1 MLGKV
6 FQKTDL
12 GKAEVA
18 CRQAGLS
25 RATRSVLI
33 MINGSDSVGALVA
46 RGVEQVQSHFDALLA
61 LRLIEPVSEPL
72 TRLRSIDE
80 LPGPPAA
87 PCTEALT
94 TPSEPD
100 LEPLRRRA
108 MVQLM
113 PHFGPDTAVVAQAL
127 LAART
132 AASFNQALDV
142 IQAQLAI
149 YLGRKQAQ
157 IELQTLRP

>member
-46 RGVEQVQSHFDALLA
+46 RGVEQVQSHFDALLT
-61 LRLIEPVSEPL
+61 LRLIEPVSEPR
-72 TRLRSIDE
+72 TRLRPTDE
-80 LPGPPAA
+80 LPGAA
-87 PCTEALT
+87 TRSTEALT
-94 TPSEPD
+94 APSEPD

-113 PHFGPDTAVVAQAL
+113 PHFGPDTAVMAEAL